1 MQKLGVMKKAI
12 LPLFVLFFGCCIQS
26 FAATYYV
33 SYSTGLD
40 TYNGTSL
47 ATPFKT
53 ITKAISVSVAGDI
66 IYLRGEEHFY
76 NSRINISKSGT
87 ATNKLHLL
95 AYPGDANRPI
105 LNFSAMAINSS
116 NRGIDLSGNYWVFK
130 GFDIYK
136 AGDNGMH
143 VSGSFNIIEFCAFYE
158 NADTGLQFD
167 NGASN
172 NQIINCDSYYNI
184 DPAEGN
190 ADGFAVKL
198 NVGSNNSFKGC
209 RAWQNSDDGWDGLLT
224 AGFGQNP
231 STTYDSCWAFLN
243 GYRKDMTASSGNGN
257 GLKMGG
263 NQELHD
269 VVLRNCLA
277 VYNRSKG
284 FDQNNNTGSMILYNC
299 TGYKNGRNFGMA
311 NFDPATGKEMTIKN
325 SISYQGINSDQF
337 KAVAVRTNNSWQA
350 PFVVTNADF
359 VSLDTASLRAPRN
372 ADGGLPNISF
382 MKLAQGS
389 DLIDGG
395 TNVGLPYNGSAPD
408 LGYMESNYPLP
419 VELIFFGATIKNTL
433 VELSWKT
440 ATEINNTG
448 WEIERSIPGTAWQKI
463 AFVAGK
469 ENSSITSSYIYNDKR
484 EQSSVILY
492 RLKQIDKDGSARYS
506 KIISVRFEETKQQFM
521 LYPNPSNR
529 STNAKF
535 VLTED
540 AKVQLLIYSASGQ
553 FVRSVLNNI
562 LSRGEHF
569 VTVNTSDLKP
579 GIYQIELIANT
590 NRYTKSLLIK

>member
-1 MQKLGVMKKAI
+1 MKKI
-12 LPLFVLFFGCCIQS
+12 IVQIWLITVCFVS
-26 FAATYYV
+26 VPSMAATYYV

-40 TYNGTSL
+40 TNNGTSL
-47 ATPFKT
+47 ASPFKT
-53 ITKAISVSVAGDI
+53 ITKAISVAVAGDI

-76 NSRINISKSGT
+76 ASRINISKSGT
-87 ATNKLHLL
+87 STSKFYLL
-95 AYPGDANRPI
+95 AYPGDASRPV
-105 LNFSAMAINSS
+105 LNFSAMTISSS

-143 VSGSFNIIEFCAFYE
+143 VSGSYNMFEFCAFYE

-243 GYRKDMTASSGNGN
+243 GYKKDMTPSAGNGN

-269 VVLRNCLA
+269 VILRNCLA
-277 VYNRSKG
+277 VANRSKG
-284 FDQNNNTGSMILYNC
+284 FDQNNNIGSMILYNC

-311 NFDPATGKEMTIKN
+311 NYDPAAGKEMTIKN
-325 SISYQGINSDQF
+325 AISYQGINSDQF
-337 KAVAVRTNNSWQA
+337 RTVAVRTNNSWQS
-350 PFVVTNADF
+350 PFVVTSGDF
-359 VSLDTASLRAPRN
+359 VSLDTSVLRSPRN
-372 ADGGLPNISF
+372 ADGSLPNISF

-419 VELIFFGATIKNTL
+419 VELIFFGAAIKNNT

-440 ATEINNTG
+440 ASEINNAG
-448 WEIERSIPGTAWQKI
+448 WEIERSVTGITWQKI
-463 AFVAGK
+463 SFVAGK
-469 ENSSITSSYIYNDKR
+469 ESSNIITSYTYNDNNNIN
-484 EQSSVILY
+484 QSQVFFY
-492 RLKQIDKDGSARYS
+492 RLKQMDKDGNFKYS
-506 KIISVRFEETKQQFM
+506 KTIAVRFASTPGHELM
-521 LYPNPSNR
+521 IYPNPSNNN
-529 STNAKF
+529 TTAK
-535 VLTED
+535 LALRED
-540 AKVQLLIYSASGQ
+540 SKVQLLIYSASGQ
-553 FVRSVLNNI
+553 FLKSALNTH
-562 LSRGEHF
+562 LSKGQHF
-569 VTVNTSDLKP
+569 IPINTTDLKP
-579 GIYQIELIANT
+579 GQYHF
-590 NRYTKSLLIK
+590 RLLIGEYVYSKAYLRID